1 MTSRVLVIWAAGVL
15 ALAALALAAI
25 AYGAIPIA
33 PGDAARVLM
42 RPIMPLGDDHVAAPI
57 ARIILDLRLPRV
69 ILAALV
75 GAGLAIVGC
84 LLQTVTRNDLADPFL
99 FGLSSGAAAG
109 AVSVI
114 TIFGDRL
121 GVWTLP
127 IAAFAGALLSAIVLL
142 GLVSRQAGKGPEQLI
157 IAGLAVSF
165 LFGALTTWL
174 VFAGDQRAAYSVMFW
189 SVGGLGLANWSN
201 LPLAVFG
208 TGLALIAG
216 LALKGRLDALL
227 AGEDTA
233 KSLGVDVFRLRIVVL
248 VVSAL
253 ATASLVA
260 LSGVIGFVGLMI
272 PHLARGIVG
281 VRHGVLIVTA
291 ALMGA
296 VFLLGGDLLSRVLL
310 APQELPVGIITASA
324 GGVFVLVAVLKS

>member
-260 LSGVIGFVGLMI
+260 LSGVIGSSG
-272 PHLARGIVG
+272 
-281 VRHGVLIVTA
+281 
-291 ALMGA
+291 
-296 VFLLGGDLLSRVLL
+296 
-310 APQELPVGIITASA
+310 
-324 GGVFVLVAVLKS
+324 

>member
-1 MTSRVLVIWAAGVL
+1 MTSRVLLIWAAGVF

-25 AYGAIPIA
+25 AYGAVPIA
-33 PGDAARVLM
+33 PGDVARVLL
-42 RPIMPLGDDHVAAPI
+42 RPVMHFGDDHVAAPVV
-57 ARIILDLRLPRV
+57 RIILDLRLPRV

-75 GAGLAIVGC
+75 GAGLAVVGC

-114 TIFGDRL
+114 TIFGDRF

-127 IAAFAGALLSAIVLL
+127 IAAFAGALLSAVVLL

-208 TGLALIAG
+208 TGLAFIAG

-233 KSLGVDVFRLRIVVL
+233 KSLGVDVFRMRVVVL